1 MRALDIAAVAVIAIM
16 MLGPLAM
23 APAYGPYVE
32 PGTAVEFTEATT
44 PLEEG
49 STPITEDVHVAEQAQ
64 GAEPAQDE

>member
-49 STPITEDVHVAEQAQ
+49 STPITQNE
-64 GAEPAQDE
+64 EPAPDVQDQQ